1 MESTR
6 QNKIAR
12 LIQQDMGDIMLK
24 EMKPVLGNSLITV
37 TEVRVTPDLSIARIF
52 VSIYPIG
59 QMPAVEPAVAATKEL
74 VMAAIKA
81 NTADLR
87 RRLGIREGKQLRI
100 IPELEFF
107 LDDTLDRM
115 ENIEKLLKQ

>member
-12 LIQQDMGDIMLK
+12 LIQQDMGSIFLK
-24 EMKPVLGNSLITV
+24 EMKPKLGNSLITV
-37 TEVRVTPDLSIARIF
+37 TEVRITPDLSIARIY
-52 VSIYPIG
+52 VSILPIG
-59 QMPAVEPAVAATKEL
+59 TMPESEPTVAATKET

-81 NTADLR
+81 NGADLR
-87 RRLGIREGKQLRI
+87 RRLGMLEGKQLRI
-100 IPELEFF
+100 IPELEFH

-115 ENIEKLLKQ
+115 ENIEKLLRQ

>member
-12 LIQQDMGDIMLK
+12 LIQQDMGSIFLK
-24 EMKPVLGNSLITV
+24 EMKPKLGNSLITV
-37 TEVRVTPDLSIARIF
+37 TEVRITPDLSIARIY
-52 VSIYPIG
+52 VSILPIG
-59 QMPAVEPAVAATKEL
+59 TMPESEPAVAATKET

-81 NTADLR
+81 NGADLR
-87 RRLGIREGKQLRI
+87 RRLGMLEGKQLRI
-100 IPELEFF
+100 IPELEFH

-115 ENIEKLLKQ
+115 ENIEKLLRQ